1 MLLPKNP
8 ISHGVPGEAQ
18 YRGFPGNGERNVES
32 LDVGMRFFRDPI
44 KRLITAWT
52 FPGKM
57 LACNNLIFLIV
68 V

>member
-32 LDVGMRFFRDPI
+32 LEVEMSVFFVT
-44 KRLITAWT
+44 RLS
-52 FPGKM
+52 
-57 LACNNLIFLIV
+57 V
-68 V
+68 